1 MDRMS
6 LETGLTAIDCEGCG
20 WFVLRAAVSVMEAAA
35 VAVEHMARAGHDA
48 DDILISPVGSS

>member
-1 MDRMS
+1 MS